1 MGLGLL
7 VFTFVFLVGTLL
19 KLTDKLLES
28 GVPAHLA
35 LELILLILP
44 SVMAITVPMA
54 VLVGILLG
62 IGRLAADREI
72 LAIRASGISLFQ
84 IAKPIAALAI
94 LLSAFMI
101 WANMQLIPY
110 LNLKF
115 ADLQTQVL
123 FKALS
128 SIPAGEAF
136 PIPTEGQGND
146 SSILIDYKDPDT
158 GTMHGITMLAKWK
171 ADSSETANRTQL
183 AELATSTTKARAELE
198 AKLKDDDKKKDK
210 KKSKESA
217 LEERKLKE
225 QQDWNELL
233 NERMHEVLIVAETGV
248 FEPQIENRVVYVR
261 LTTGSIHLTDPDN
274 KGAYD
279 VIRFDSF
286 TRGIVPSFDKIEKGY
301 FEKDPR
307 EMTNRELKAQIA
319 YRDKGRKYSVELYR
333 RYSVPLACLAFALIA
348 LPLAVYV
355 RPTGKAVA
363 FGLSFLLILFY
374 YGMLEYGVA
383 LTHNNSSIGPFAMF
397 LPNLIVAGIGIFM
410 LYRMVTK

>member
-233 NERMHEVLIVAETGV
+233 NERMHEVLIVAESGV

-279 VIRFDSF
+279 VIRFDSL

-355 RPTGKAVA
+355 RPNGKAVA